1 MARAAPRSW
10 RRKISRSGIS
20 PNDRSGTRLS
30 IAAWLNTKAPAAVP
44 ATRPPSATTGT
55 PNNSPTSWRQSKGT
69 AHQPST
75 VTKAAAPSKLSLPS
89 TNRPKL
95 ARPSPYRSNPI
106 PPWQPENATRGER
119 IGLCPTRRSCHNAGR
134 LSPVSPRMDPPMRVK
149 DRLIDLCHFA
159 VYLLVRLFICVLQ
172 AVRIETCH
180 RVARRLAWLATD
192 VIGFR
197 RTVIDDNLRHAFPK
211 MSSDAR
217 HQLARRMW
225 EHLFLMVAEIAHF
238 PRKVHD
244 TNWRD
249 YIRFKN
255 EAWMMRELFRNRPR
269 VFVSGH
275 YGNFE
280 LAGYTL
286 GLFGFPTFT
295 VARPL
300 DNPYLD
306 RFVNHFR
313 ALKGQYIL
321 PKQGSANE
329 AAQLL
334 EGRGT
339 LGVLADQHAGPK
351 GCWVDFFGR
360 PASTHKAIAVFAL
373 TNNAPLMVGYARRLD
388 RPLQYEMALETIA
401 DPEAMDSSLGD
412 VTALTQWYTSVLEII
427 VRRAP
432 EQYWWV
438 HRRWRDNRPAKKHRT
453 AA

>member
-1 MARAAPRSW
+1 
-10 RRKISRSGIS
+10 
-20 PNDRSGTRLS
+20 
-30 IAAWLNTKAPAAVP
+30 
-44 ATRPPSATTGT
+44 
-55 PNNSPTSWRQSKGT
+55 
-69 AHQPST
+69 
-75 VTKAAAPSKLSLPS
+75 
-89 TNRPKL
+89 
-95 ARPSPYRSNPI
+95 
-106 PPWQPENATRGER
+106 
-119 IGLCPTRRSCHNAGR
+119 
-134 LSPVSPRMDPPMRVK
+134 MRVK
-149 DRLIDLCHFA
+149 ERLAVCGHFS
-159 VYLLVRLFICVLQ
+159 VYLAVRLFICLLQ
-172 AVRIETCH
+172 AVRIETCQ
-180 RVARRLAWLATD
+180 RIARGLAWLMTR

-197 RTVIDDNLRHAFPK
+197 ANLIDENLHHAFPH
-211 MSSDAR
+211 MSAEHRAKTAR
-217 HQLARRMW
+217 QMW

-249 YIRFKN
+249 YITFKN
-255 EAWMMRELFRNRPR
+255 ESWMMRELFRHRPR

-286 GLFGFPTFT
+286 GLFGYPTFT

-321 PKQGSANE
+321 AKRGSAQE
-329 AAQLL
+329 AAELL

-351 GCWVDFFGR
+351 GCWVNFFGR

-373 TNNAPLMVGYARRLD
+373 TNDAPLMVGYARRLG
-388 RPLQYEMALETIA
+388 RPLKYEMGLEALVEPA
-401 DPEAMDSSLGD
+401 NMDPALKE
-412 VTALTQWYTSVLEII
+412 VKALTQWFTGVLETI

-438 HRRWRDNRPAKKHRT
+438 HRRWRDNRPARKQRN
-453 AA
+453 AAA

>member
-1 MARAAPRSW
+1 MSSRLTAA
-10 RRKISRSGIS
+10 G
-20 PNDRSGTRLS
+20 
-30 IAAWLNTKAPAAVP
+30 
-44 ATRPPSATTGT
+44 
-55 PNNSPTSWRQSKGT
+55 
-69 AHQPST
+69 
-75 VTKAAAPSKLSLPS
+75 
-89 TNRPKL
+89 
-95 ARPSPYRSNPI
+95 
-106 PPWQPENATRGER
+106 
-119 IGLCPTRRSCHNAGR
+119 
-134 LSPVSPRMDPPMRVK
+134 
-149 DRLIDLCHFA
+149 HFA
-159 VYLLVRLFICVLQ
+159 VYLVVRIFVCLLQ
-172 AVRIETCH
+172 AVSIETCK
-180 RVARRLAWLATD
+180 RLAQGLAWLVTV
-192 VIGFR
+192 VIPLRFD
-197 RTVIDDNLRHAFPK
+197 VIDDNLRLAFPTL
-211 MSSDAR
+211 SPAAR
-217 HQLARRMW
+217 RQTARRMW
-225 EHLFLMVAEIAHF
+225 EHLFLMLAEIAHF

-255 EAWMMRELFRNRPR
+255 ESWMMRELFRNRPR

-313 ALKGQYIL
+313 ALKGQYVL
-321 PKQGSANE
+321 PKQGSAQE
-329 AAQLL
+329 AAALL

-351 GCWVDFFGR
+351 GCWVNFFNR

-373 TNNAPLMVGYARRLD
+373 THDAPLMVGYARRLS
-388 RPLQYEMALETIA
+388 RPLQYEMAMETMLEPATMNPA
-401 DPEAMDSSLGD
+401 LKD
-412 VTALTQWYTSVLEII
+412 VASLTQWYTSVLETV

-438 HRRWRDNRPAKKHRT
+438 HRRWRDNRPSKKR
-453 AA
+453 AAA